1 MRSVNVLE
9 STILHGSD
17 QVFWLDGS
25 SAESVSD
32 MRRVNGQIRTE
43 ITEKPSDLHI
53 REGAGKTVLWR
64 HSIDSFVSGRPTGGE
79 KDFATAGTYTFA
91 GVARDPKGQ
100 FLPRILSLT
109 VGDAPPTG
117 HAIVLYPSPVS
128 IRFNSAGGLRM
139 TLARDTDDSALP
151 WAIVTVTVTIP
162 GLGSQTY
169 RGQTDQHGD
178 LLLPFLR
185 LPPLPEGVSDYSATL
200 EVLGRLDTDSE
211 VPADPDTFSP
221 LNVGELNS
229 TSFSQTIGFSVV
241 PGDILTLRSDGRSF
255 LALKPV

>member
-25 SAESVSD
+25 SAENVSD
-32 MRRVNGQIRTE
+32 MRRINGQIRTE

-53 REGAGKTVLWR
+53 REGVGKTVLWR

-91 GVARDPKGQ
+91 GVARAPKGM
-100 FLPRILSLT
+100 FLPRIFSLT
-109 VGDAPPTG
+109 VGDARPTG
-117 HAIVLYPSPVS
+117 HAVVLYPSPVS
-128 IRFNSAGGLRM
+128 VRFNSAGGLRM
-139 TLARDTDDSALP
+139 TLARDADDSALP
-151 WAIVTVTVTIP
+151 WAIVTVTISIP

-169 RGQTDQHGD
+169 RGQADQHGD
-178 LLLPFLR
+178 LLLPFFR
-185 LPPLPEGVSDYSATL
+185 LPPLPEGVSDYSASL
-200 EVLGRLDTDSE
+200 EVLGRLNTDSE
-211 VPADPDTFSP
+211 VPADPDTFSS
-221 LNVGELNS
+221 LDVGELNS